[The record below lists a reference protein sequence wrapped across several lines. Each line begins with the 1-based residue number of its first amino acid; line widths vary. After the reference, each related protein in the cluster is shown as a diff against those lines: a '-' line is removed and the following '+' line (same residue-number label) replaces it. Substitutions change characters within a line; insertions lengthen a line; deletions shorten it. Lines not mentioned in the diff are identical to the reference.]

1 MMDVL
6 RVTLAAL
13 EDSLPASHSK
23 PSPLFDGS
31 MRKVRSVEFDAVAIV
46 VVGGISV
53 VVVVIPILPNER
65 IEVGLNGSSTEHV
78 ICTAVSDRANRVPSD
93 IVEKLPDRAVKYM

>member
-31 MRKVRSVEFDAVAIV
+31 MRKVRSVEFDAV